1 MRATLNT
8 LCGCSGLMDGR
19 THHPCIHLENPME
32 LKSVSVEIGG
42 RTMTFETGVMA
53 KQADGAVVVRMD
65 DSAVLVTA
73 VTGGPARFDFL
84 PLTVEYQ
91 DPTAF
96 VEQLAMPEEQAA
108 GLRSVLQALLDDES
122 LDAFVDDHS
131 EKFKAYSADG
141 EQSLEW
147 GACHMAYVK
156 LVEGILEATLA
167 ANGVSIEAL
176 YSLLDAQRSSSR
188 GQSFINRFLSLGDY
202 AVFCSMMCTWANL
215 DSVKAQSRY
224 IDDEQAAIDN
234 L

>member
-1 MRATLNT
+1 MP
-8 LCGCSGLMDGR
+8 M
-19 THHPCIHLENPME
+19 LEVVCPAGAAE
-32 LKSVSVEIGG
+32 GTTISVALAGG
-42 RTMTFETGVMA
+42 GSFEV
-53 KQADGAVVVRMD
+53 AV
-65 DSAVLVTA
+65 
-73 VTGGPARFDFL
+73 PAGISEGMPF
-84 PLTVEYQ
+84 TVEYQ

-131 EKFKAYSADG
+131 EKFKAYTADG